1 MPVELAVDLSA
12 LALYDIVIYADDS
25 GSMESGDGER
35 IEDLKLIVAKV
46 AEVATLFDEDGIE
59 VRLGGVGG
67 TSGYLQCC
75 VCEMWCEVGRDG
87 VGQGSCGHS
96 HGAGAWGCVMV
107 AIHSRCLPGH
117 VLRHVLKCTRAETHE
132 GCIWLYF
139 FRHTIPKLYAVY
151 LLHRQP

>member
-59 VRLGGVGG
+59 VRLGGGG
-67 TSGYLQCC
+67 GYQ
-75 VCEMWCEVGRDG
+75 RIP
-87 VGQGSCGHS
+87 S
-96 HGAGAWGCVMV
+96 
-107 AIHSRCLPGH
+107 
-117 VLRHVLKCTRAETHE
+117 VLRM
-132 GCIWLYF
+132 
-139 FRHTIPKLYAVY
+139 
-151 LLHRQP
+151 